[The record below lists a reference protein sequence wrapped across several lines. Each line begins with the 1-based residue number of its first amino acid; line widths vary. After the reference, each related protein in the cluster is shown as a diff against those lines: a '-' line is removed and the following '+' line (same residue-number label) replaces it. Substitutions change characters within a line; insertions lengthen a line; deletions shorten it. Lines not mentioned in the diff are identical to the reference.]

1 MVLTWGC
8 ALAGLAML
16 AVLSQRVER
25 TSDEINY
32 LLAGRTLVARQPLEM
47 VEQRFQGPLI
57 LLGTQITSNASEDV
71 TEPETLRR
79 ARLGMLVFPA
89 LLFMVLAVWSRAA
102 LGPRATLLVAFLAAT
117 NPTLLA
123 YGPLLSSDVP
133 FTALGLTAAWLLW
146 RWLQSSRVRD
156 LLLAGMA
163 LGAVVATK
171 YAGLLTSAMAVPVV
185 ALAVCM
191 GFDPMPPRF
200 GTRPRSLAK
209 RAAWAAVALVVAG
222 AVAIATLHC
231 CYLFAS
237 PAFAPS
243 AANSL
248 SSGVLRAIAALP
260 LGPQLLGLLP
270 EPLVLGID
278 YQTNVGSQ
286 QGNGTFLDRVGNHW
300 AYYPVSLLV
309 KTPLATLSLAA
320 LGAAALVQAWRRRA
334 MEPRFLWSCALIPP
348 LALLVYLSAT
358 RALQMGVRYVM
369 PVVPALL
376 LLAGAWLRHPW
387 ALTKLGRGI
396 TALAV
401 AGSLFVVVLGWPYYI
416 GFFNSIAGGSQ
427 GGYRICA
434 DGNCDWMQRHGPGQ
448 EALRRRHPQL
458 AFLRIHEGPRFG
470 LVAAYT
476 ANLKIVDPEDPTRT
490 YHWLTRFTP
499 IDRDGAAWLAFEVTP
514 AAFEHLIAAGDRRA
528 ACDLALAWLRERDF
542 VRARAALAMLPAGT
556 DKEEQSARRVRELI
570 DLMEA
575 AESRRSAA
583 QRGHRAVRQRR
594 VSGPRA
600 LAHEAPTAK
609 RCDTR
614 LPADV
619 GRRSLRRSHRHARA
633 AGCRRLPHDAGGVS
647 ARDGPARWRTGLHRR
662 SGARGEAHGT
672 RSCPASRLP
681 DREGV
686 GRAAAEGPARGAV
699 VRSGREV
706 EREPMNE
713 RNTDGARP
721 RVVIVMPA
729 YNAEQTLEAT
739 ITALPP
745 GCYDEILVGDD
756 CSRDQTIAV
765 AERSAFRC

>member
-1 MVLTWGC
+1 MSQFAAASPASTPTADRVLATNRLLLVLTWGC

-32 LLAGRTLVARQPLEM
+32 LLAGRTLIARQPLEM

-102 LGPRATLLVAFLAAT
+102 LGPRAALLVAFLAAT

-133 FTALGLTAAWLLW
+133 FTALCLTAAWLLW

-320 LGAAALVQAWRRRA
+320 LGAAALMQAWRRRA

-499 IDRDGAAWLAFEVTP
+499 IDHDGAAWLAFEVTP

-575 AESRRSAA
+575 AESRDEA
-583 QRGHRAVRQRR
+583 QRSEAIERFASAGYPDLALSLMKHPQRSDAIRVFLLTWAAGRCAEAIDTLEQQGADGSRTTQEAYLLATALHDGGPDFTADPVRAEKLMERGPAPPPGSPTEKAWEELRQKVR
-594 VSGPRA
+594 
-600 LAHEAPTAK
+600 
-609 RCDTR
+609 
-614 LPADV
+614 
-619 GRRSLRRSHRHARA
+619 RA
-633 AGCRRLPHDAGGVS
+633 ALWFGQ
-647 ARDGPARWRTGLHRR
+647 
-662 SGARGEAHGT
+662 
-672 RSCPASRLP
+672 
-681 DREGV
+681 
-686 GRAAAEGPARGAV
+686 AAK
-699 VRSGREV
+699 
-706 EREPMNE
+706 
-713 RNTDGARP
+713 
-721 RVVIVMPA
+721 
-729 YNAEQTLEAT
+729 
-739 ITALPP
+739 
-745 GCYDEILVGDD
+745 
-756 CSRDQTIAV
+756 
-765 AERSAFRC
+765 